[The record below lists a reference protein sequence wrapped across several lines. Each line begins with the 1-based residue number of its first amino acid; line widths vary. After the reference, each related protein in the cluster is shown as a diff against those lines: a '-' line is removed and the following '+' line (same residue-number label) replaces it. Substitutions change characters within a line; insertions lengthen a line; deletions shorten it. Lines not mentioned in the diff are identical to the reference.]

1 MGLHMGLKIEIEVK
15 DKHTITVHEEGDLWL
30 MADAG
35 DEICNEIERIVRH
48 YTSVYHLLRTEEY
61 YGEHS

>member
-1 MGLHMGLKIEIEVK
+1 MGLKIEIEVK

-35 DEICNEIERIVRH
+35 DEILNALEGIIDH
-48 YTSVYHLLRTEEY
+48 YHSVFTKLKSEEY
-61 YGEHS
+61 YGDHS